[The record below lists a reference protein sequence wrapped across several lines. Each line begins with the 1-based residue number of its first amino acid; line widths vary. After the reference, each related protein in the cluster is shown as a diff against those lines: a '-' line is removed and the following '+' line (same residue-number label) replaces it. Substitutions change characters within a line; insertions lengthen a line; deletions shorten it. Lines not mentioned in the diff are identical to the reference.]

1 MYKRPMLI
9 ITICYLIGIIMGLYF
24 KVNMVPLF
32 VYVIAILI
40 IIILIYFFRYKLSE
54 LYKFQRGSLE
64 IGCKIAIVCCIVFLI
79 SITIVSNKEKE
90 FDYIH
95 NSFNNNTDDSSSS
108 INFMGVIM
116 DVEKESDYY
125 FNYIVKIK
133 KINNY
138 DNLRD
143 KKILLKVKKTKNQ
156 KMMNYKYGD
165 MILVKGKF
173 QRPSVKRNYKGFDY
187 SEYLKTSNVY
197 MIAKANSK
205 DVKIINQN
213 STFVVNMWIKSLQ
226 NRMRDNLTRIL
237 PKETSSIA
245 IALLIGDS
253 SRIDKNEKKIFS
265 DANLAHVL
273 AISGMHVSYFIVCIS
288 FLLKKFDKRK
298 GKVAFIIFL
307 IFFASLVG
315 GSPSVVRAVIMS
327 CILISSKLFYRK
339 SDSLNNIAISCLCIV
354 LINPYS
360 ILNIGFQLSFMG
372 TLGIVLFEK
381 RVRAVVDNIG
391 KFFLQS
397 VIRNYGKGNNNGN
410 DDIGLQISDNII
422 EKEFDVK
429 RKKSSI
435 KYKKVIKALKNAFV
449 LSISANILIIPILAN
464 MFNTFSLTF
473 IISNLLIIP
482 ILGIMV
488 FSGYITIISSLISI
502 NLAKIIGIA
511 FNLCIRSFIWIAKLC
526 SNVTFLRF
534 TVITP
539 NVFFIILY
547 YLMIV
552 YLFFFFK
559 KKHIKVIS
567 IVLLI
572 AVFTSTS
579 IYSVLRMNYGLKI
592 YFIDVG
598 QGDSTLIVT
607 NENKSILI
615 DGGGSETGDY
625 NVGENVL
632 LPYLLDRG
640 VVKIDYM
647 IFSHFDA
654 DHAQGLEYV
663 LEHLK
668 VSNVILSRQV
678 IENDIY
684 KKVVELANKRNT
696 RLIFVKAGDLIN
708 LGDVKIYILHPQN
721 ELMEDNPMNNNSVVC
736 RLEYRGFSML
746 FTGDIEK
753 EAEELIIN
761 KNLYLKADILK
772 VAHHGSRSSSIQ
784 DFLNKVKPKIALI
797 GVGENNRYGH
807 PNVEVLDRFRNMNV
821 NVYRT
826 DECGEICISINKK
839 GKIVRIEKCISN

>member
-1 MYKRPMLI
+1 
-9 ITICYLIGIIMGLYF
+9 MGLYF
-24 KVNMVPLF
+24 KINIVPLF
-32 VYVIAILI
+32 VCVIL
-40 IIILIYFFRYKLSE
+40 LFFSSIYFFRYKLSE
-54 LYKFQRGSLE
+54 LYKFQMGSLE
-64 IGCKIAIVCCIVFLI
+64 ISCKIAIACCIVFLI
-79 SITIVSNKEKE
+79 SITIVSSKEKE

-95 NSFNNNTDDSSSS
+95 NNYDNNTNDSSSVIS
-108 INFMGVIM
+108 FIGVIV

-133 KINNY
+133 KIDNY
-138 DNLRD
+138 NKLCN
-143 KKILLKVKKTKNQ
+143 KKVLLKVKKTKKQ
-156 KMMNYKYGD
+156 KIINYKYGD
-165 MILVKGKF
+165 MIFVKGKF

-197 MIAKANSK
+197 MIVKSNSK
-205 DVKIINQN
+205 EIKLINHN
-213 STFVVNMWIKSLQ
+213 STFVVNMWINGLQ
-226 NRMRDNLTRIL
+226 NSIRENLITIL
-237 PKETSSIA
+237 PKETADIA
-245 IALLIGDS
+245 SALLIGDS
-253 SRIDKNEKKIFS
+253 KCIDKNEKKIFS

-273 AISGMHVSYFIVCIS
+273 AISGMHVSYFILGLS

-298 GKVAFIIFL
+298 GKIVCILFL
-307 IFFASLVG
+307 MFFACLVG
-315 GSPSVVRAVIMS
+315 ASSSVVRAVIMS

-354 LINPYS
+354 LINPYG
-360 ILNIGFQLSFMG
+360 ILNIGFQLSFLG
-372 TLGIVLFEK
+372 TLGIILFEK
-381 RVRAVVDNIG
+381 KLSTIVNNIG
-391 KFFLQS
+391 EFLS
-397 VIRNYGKGNNNGN
+397 RSLIRNFDNENNKEKNN
-410 DDIGLQISDNII
+410 LGLQVRDNNI
-422 EKEFDVK
+422 EKEYDVK
-429 RKKSSI
+429 RKKSWI
-435 KYKKVIKALKNAFV
+435 MYKKLSKALKNAVV
-449 LSISANILIIPILAN
+449 LSISANVLILPVLAN

-473 IISNLLIIP
+473 IISNLLLIP

-488 FSGYITIISSLISI
+488 FSGYITIIASLISI
-502 NLAKIIGIA
+502 NLAKIIGITL
-511 FNLCIRSFIWIAKLC
+511 NLCIKSFIWIAKLC

-534 TVITP
+534 TVITT
-539 NVFFIILY
+539 NIIFIMIY

-559 KKHIKVIS
+559 KKHIKVIFTA
-567 IVLLI
+567 VLI
-572 AVFTSTS
+572 IIFVSTS
-579 IYSVLRMNYGLKI
+579 IYCVLRLNNGLKI

-598 QGDSTLIVT
+598 QGDSTLIIT

-640 VVKIDYM
+640 VMTVDYM

-668 VSNVILSRQV
+668 VSNVILSKQV

-696 RLIFVKAGDLIN
+696 RLIFVKSGDLIN
-708 LGDVKIYILHPQN
+708 IGDVKIYILHPQS
-721 ELMEDNPMNNNSVVC
+721 ELMDENPMNNNSVLC
-736 RLEYRGFSML
+736 RLEYKRFSML

-753 EAEELIIN
+753 VAEELIIN

-772 VAHHGSRSSSIQ
+772 VAHHGSSSSSIQ
-784 DFLNKVKPKIALI
+784 DFLNEVKPKIALI

-807 PNVEVLDRFRNMNV
+807 PNVEVLDRLRNMNV

-826 DECGEICISINKK
+826 DECGEICISINKR